1 MVRICQNI
9 IIGHKHTYL
18 IIIVHRKRFLDYFS
32 VFTGLPVVPHKAV
45 AEVSKIGDCRRGWL
59 L

>member
-1 MVRICQNI
+1 MSVSYNRTQ
-9 IIGHKHTYL
+9 KY
-18 IIIVHRKRFLDYFS
+18 IIVHRKRFLDYFS

-45 AEVSKIGDCRRGWL
+45 AEVSKIGGCRRGWL